1 MTEVWNPFDDGNPVY
16 KELAK
21 QTAINRKTW
30 RIVGSIAAAMLIAD
44 MTEQYA
50 QTLEPQE
57 EQQDPLVAIRQQ
69 ELQLKAAD
77 LNRKSQEFEVKQG
90 LEADRDAMDA
100 QLANRRIELQEEA
113 LADKTRVAED
123 RVQTQRDIA
132 ALNARMKG
140 TG

>member
-1 MTEVWNPFDDGNPVY
+1 
-16 KELAK
+16 
-21 QTAINRKTW
+21 
-30 RIVGSIAAAMLIAD
+30 
-44 MTEQYA
+44 
-50 QTLEPQE
+50 
-57 EQQDPLVAIRQQ
+57 
-69 ELQLKAAD
+69 
-77 LNRKSQEFEVKQG
+77 
-90 LEADRDAMDA
+90 MDA